1 MNTEILGVIAVYL
14 LTLVIAIPLGKYLA
28 KVFAGEKV
36 WTDFLKPVEAG
47 IFKLSGINP
56 KVEMTWK
63 EHMKALLTINLVWL
77 VYGFFVLMHQDKL
90 PMNPDGNPGM
100 SPDLA
105 FNTII
110 SFVVNCNLQHY
121 SGETGVSYLTQHFVL
136 MFLQFVSCATGIA
149 AAVVL
154 FRAFRDKTTQNLG
167 NFWDYFLK
175 SITRL
180 LLPLSLLMAL
190 ILAFNGT
197 PTSYEG
203 QDQFISLQG
212 DTVNVSRG
220 PAAPFIAIKHL
231 GTNGGG
237 WFGANSAHP
246 LENPNYLSNSV
257 ELIAQV
263 IIPIA
268 MVIAFGYYIRRR
280 KLGWMIFGMMTLGM
294 LLLLIP
300 MIASETAG
308 SATIESMGISQAT
321 GAMEGK
327 EVRFGPA
334 ISAYWSTVTTIIST
348 GSVNNMHDSSMPLSG
363 AWQLLGM
370 MINAFYGGCG
380 VGVLNYFVYLII
392 AVFISGLMVG
402 RTPEFLGHKVE
413 SREVKIAAIITL
425 LSPFLILA
433 GTALATY
440 VYTNHGTADWA
451 VQPSNWLNNPDFHGF
466 SELLYEVTSS
476 NANNGSGF
484 EGLADNN
491 IFWNVLTGF
500 VLLLGR
506 FLPIIGPVA
515 IAGILGAKKFIPES
529 AGTLRTDT
537 LTFSLM
543 TFAVIIVLNA
553 LSYFPA
559 LVLGPLAEYFTY

>member
-1 MNTEILGVIAVYL
+1 
-14 LTLVIAIPLGKYLA
+14 
-28 KVFAGEKV
+28 
-36 WTDFLKPVEAG
+36 
-47 IFKLSGINP
+47 
-56 KVEMTWK
+56 
-63 EHMKALLTINLVWL
+63 
-77 VYGFFVLMHQDKL
+77 
-90 PMNPDGNPGM
+90 
-100 SPDLA
+100 
-105 FNTII
+105 
-110 SFVVNCNLQHY
+110 
-121 SGETGVSYLTQHFVL
+121 
-136 MFLQFVSCATGIA
+136 
-149 AAVVL
+149 
-154 FRAFRDKTTQNLG
+154 
-167 NFWDYFLK
+167 
-175 SITRL
+175 
-180 LLPLSLLMAL
+180 
-190 ILAFNGT
+190 
-197 PTSYEG
+197 
-203 QDQFISLQG
+203 
-212 DTVNVSRG
+212 
-220 PAAPFIAIKHL
+220 
-231 GTNGGG
+231 
-237 WFGANSAHP
+237 
-246 LENPNYLSNSV
+246 
-257 ELIAQV
+257 
-263 IIPIA
+263 
-268 MVIAFGYYIRRR
+268 
-280 KLGWMIFGMMTLGM
+280 
-294 LLLLIP
+294 
-300 MIASETAG
+300 
-308 SATIESMGISQAT
+308 
-321 GAMEGK
+321 
-327 EVRFGPA
+327 
-334 ISAYWSTVTTIIST
+334 
-348 GSVNNMHDSSMPLSG
+348 MHDSSMPLSG

-440 VYTNHGTADWA
+440 VFTNHGTADWA

-500 VLLLGR
+500 VLLFGR